1 MASFLSRWR
10 WRHLAATWVV
20 YWAGLALAT
29 LWRPIGIAR
38 RLSTLPEGQAS
49 MSAELG
55 NGMFSAHML
64 ERDVTVW
71 SGSASVLA
79 IVLWIAGPPLLVWLV
94 WAMSRVRPG
103 SAESGGESSGEQP
116 MPAATREAALRD
128 GIGFAD
134 HVSTDPPRRE
144 PIGVP
149 RDRGAR

>member
-49 MSAELG
+49 ISAELG
-55 NGMFSAHML
+55 NGMFSARML
-64 ERDVTVW
+64 EQDVTVW
-71 SGSASVLA
+71 AGSASVLA
-79 IVLWIAGPPLLVWLV
+79 IVLWIAGPPLLVWLL
-94 WAMSRVRPG
+94 WAMSRVRPSPAG
-103 SAESGGESSGEQP
+103 SRAESSGEP
-116 MPAATREAALRD
+116 PIPAASRHAGLRD
-128 GIGFAD
+128 GIGLAD
-134 HVSTDPPRRE
+134 NVTTDQPRQE
-144 PIGVP
+144 PIGVR

>member
-1 MASFLSRWR
+1 MTSFLSRWR

-55 NGMFSAHML
+55 NGMFSARML
-64 ERDVTVW
+64 EQDVTVW
-71 SGSASVLA
+71 AGSASVLA

-94 WAMSRVRPG
+94 WALSRARPG
-103 SAESGGESSGEQP
+103 SAESVVASSGEQP
-116 MPAATREAALRD
+116 IPAASRHAELPD
-128 GIGFAD
+128 GVGFAD
-134 HVSTDPPRRE
+134 HLATDQPRRE

-149 RDRGAR
+149 RDRSAR

>member
-55 NGMFSAHML
+55 NGMFSARML
-64 ERDVTVW
+64 EQDVTVW
-71 SGSASVLA
+71 SGSVSVLA
-79 IVLWIAGPPLLVWLV
+79 IVLWIAGPPLLLWLV

-103 SAESGGESSGEQP
+103 SAERGVESSGEQP
-116 MPAATREAALRD
+116 LPAASPGAALRD
-128 GIGFAD
+128 GIGLAD
-134 HVSTDPPRRE
+134 HVSTDQPRRE